1 MLLQHHS
8 LMDATENI
16 EHYRRA
22 TIFAAQAVEAQLD
35 YLGADR
41 YYCELVRLHEECKV
55 KEASFE

>member
-1 MLLQHHS
+1 
-8 LMDATENI
+8 MDATENI